1 MKKFKLPMIMVII
14 LTFGITLKSNAQQ
27 QSNGLYLTFNDYQN
41 HKLSYGSIAKGDKIA
56 IHDFLEGNTITV
68 ISNGNKQTF
77 PKKEIFGFRKNN
89 QDYRFQDNKV
99 YQIIDT
105 KGFYL
110 YKHDKLTQQNKGLK
124 PVSTVYF
131 STKAD
136 NGIAMLTQENIDKAF
151 AANYKFRNSVQA
163 EFKNDNALN
172 EYDTALR
179 EYKIKEL
186 YSESA
191 K

>member
-68 ISNGNKQTF
+68 INNGKKQTF

-105 KGFYL
+105 EGFYL
-110 YKHDKLTQQNKGLK
+110 YRHDRLTQQTKGLK

-136 NGIAMLTQENIDKAF
+136 SGIVMLTEENIDKAF
-151 AANYKFRNSVQA
+151 TANYKFRNSVQA
-163 EFKNDNALN
+163 EFKNDDALN
-172 EYDTALR
+172 EYDTALQK
-179 EYKIKEL
+179 YKIKEL

>member
-14 LTFGITLKSNAQQ
+14 LTFGITLKSKAQQ
-27 QSNGLYLTFNDYQN
+27 QSDGLYLTFTDYQN
-41 HKLSYGSIAKGDKIA
+41 HKLSYGSITKGDKIA

-77 PKKEIFGFRKNN
+77 LKKEIFGFRKNN

-105 KGFYL
+105 EGFYL
-110 YKHDKLTQQNKGLK
+110 YRHDRLTQQNKGLK

-136 NGIAMLTQENIDKAF
+136 SGIVMLTEENIDKAF
-151 AANYKFRNSVQA
+151 AANHKFRNSVQA
-163 EFKNDNALN
+163 EFKNDDALN
-172 EYDTALR
+172 EYDTVLR
-179 EYKIKEL
+179 KYKIKEL